1 MTTALIIIFCVVG
14 IVGGSIFWVLPSP
27 EERRRMRLRQQALAA
42 GFRVRQT
49 TPEKLD
55 DALKKLEAD
64 AWRTH
69 FYYKAIPASRTPR
82 RALYANQ
89 EGELKQLSISGNFPH
104 ELLSDEDLRELSSQ
118 VKAVQITGHEVG
130 FLWEERGTSEDLEQ
144 MLQRVNKV
152 AVAAGAR

>member
-55 DALKKLEAD
+55 DALKNLEAN

-69 FYYKAIPASRTPR
+69 FYFKAIPASRTPR
-82 RALYANQ
+82 RALYASQ
-89 EGELKQLSISGNFPH
+89 GGELKQQSISGNFPH
-104 ELLSDEDLRELSSQ
+104 DLLSDDDLRELSSQ

-130 FLWEERGTSEDLEQ
+130 FLWEERGTPEELGQ
-144 MLQRVNKV
+144 VLQRINKLV
-152 AVAAGAR
+152 VAAGGR